1 MLVLGALLWSLTAC
15 QPQLVGSSLLRPTL
29 PASSGNDQVK
39 RAPQRSTSMTTE
51 LAKSASQ
58 LAVAANSALTATVM
72 AYESSVVLPTY
83 PYERYQTAEFDP
95 VYRWPYQKFDVER
108 FRAEA
113 PKPTPR
119 TYRLL
124 ILENAYLRV
133 LILPELGGR
142 LWQIIHKPSGKPI
155 FYQNSVVKPTHWGQ
169 ANQLGWLALGGL
181 EWGLPVIEHGYDW
194 GVAWEVKTVEADD
207 HHAAV
212 TVCTPRDGRLLNA
225 CITVALYPQL
235 AQVEIQPT
243 LTNLSTN
250 GLTFSFWQDAMLA
263 PGSGQHPSAQF
274 HFVLPSQQMQVH
286 STNDA
291 LMPAP
296 QQTFTW
302 PRYLGRDLSRL
313 GNWQQYLGFFESPA
327 AHGPFVGVYD
337 PAYDMGAVRV
347 FPPEVAR
354 GSKVFALGWQDALG
368 SDNYT
373 DDDSMYVELHG
384 GLATSFFDQAHLPP
398 GGVVTW
404 RELWY
409 PVQGLGDLTYAN
421 EAAALALAY
430 TTKGIQLA
438 LYPTQAITGAL
449 ILEVPGNRQQ
459 YQPITLQPATP
470 FTNWLPLAT
479 EQQGPITI
487 RLLNQHGQTLLTYT
501 ADK

>member
-1 MLVLGALLWSLTAC
+1 MWTLVLGALLWSLAAC
-15 QPQLVGSSLLRPTL
+15 QPGTLALQHSVMTGGSVP
-29 PASSGNDQVK
+29 
-39 RAPQRSTSMTTE
+39 
-51 LAKSASQ
+51 
-58 LAVAANSALTATVM
+58 ANSTPTTTVK
-72 AYESSVVLPTY
+72 AYESSVTLPTY
-83 PYERYQTAEFDP
+83 PYERYQSAAFDP

-119 TYRLL
+119 TYRML

-155 FYQNSVVKPTHWGQ
+155 FYQNRVVKPTHWGQ

-194 GVAWEVKTVEADD
+194 GVAWQVQAMQVDD
-207 HHAAV
+207 RRAAV

-225 CITVALYPQL
+225 CITITLYAQS
-235 AQVEIQPT
+235 AQVEVQPT
-243 LTNLSTN
+243 LTNLSAHP
-250 GLTFSFWQDAMLA
+250 LTFSFWQDAMLA

-291 LMPAP
+291 QMPAP
-296 QQTFTW
+296 QQTFAW
-302 PRYLGRDLSRL
+302 PIYLGRDFSRL
-313 GNWQQYLGFFESPA
+313 GNWQQYLGFFESPT

-337 PAYDMGAVRV
+337 PAYDIGAVRV
-347 FPPEVAR
+347 FPPEVAH
-354 GSKVFALGWQDALG
+354 GSKVFALGWQDALS

-373 DDDSMYVELHG
+373 DDDSAYVELHG
-384 GLATSFFDQAHLPP
+384 GLATSFFEQALLPP

-404 RELWY
+404 HEMWY

-421 EAAALALAY
+421 EVAALALVHTA
-430 TTKGIQLA
+430 KNIQLT
-438 LYPTQAITGAL
+438 LYPTRAITGTL
-449 ILEVPGNRQQ
+449 MMQVSGGIQQ
-459 YQPITLQPATP
+459 YQPVALHPATP
-470 FTNWLPLAT
+470 FKSWLPLDT
-479 EQQGPITI
+479 QQQKPVTI
-487 RLLNQHGQTLLTYT
+487 RLLNQNGQLLLSYT
-501 ADK
+501 ADR